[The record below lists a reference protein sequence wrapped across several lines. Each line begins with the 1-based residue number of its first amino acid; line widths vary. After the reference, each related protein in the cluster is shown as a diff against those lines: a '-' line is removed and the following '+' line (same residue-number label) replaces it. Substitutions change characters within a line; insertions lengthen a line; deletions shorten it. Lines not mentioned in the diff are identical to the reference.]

1 MMDAMK
7 KQNKTYSALP
17 KTKAWDKVVL
27 FKDADN
33 DSRCRMIAYYNNKP
47 FYDWPVKDAFNVE
60 SLKFSLFV
68 MLKSYSE
75 SDLNHRKI
83 CKHLVKFYVENCCG
97 ERVITYRRGG
107 VLFPYTA
114 WV

>member
-1 MMDAMK
+1 MK

-33 DSRCRMIAYYNNKP
+33 ESRCRMIAYYNNKP

-60 SLKFSLFV
+60 SLKFSLLV
-68 MLKSYSE
+68 MLSTYSE
-75 SDLNHRKI
+75 YNLKHRKI
-83 CKHLVKFYVENCCG
+83 CKRIAKYYVANAG
-97 ERVITYRRGG
+97 ERVVTYRRGG
-107 VLFPYTA
+107 VLFPSMA
-114 WV
+114 GV